1 MKISFDWLN
10 QMLPVQ
16 SSIEDASAVLTATGL
31 EVEGV
36 ESVESI
42 PGGLT
47 GLVAGKILSAKP
59 HPNADRLQIC
69 EVHVGEAEP
78 LQIVCGASNAR
89 ADLSVI
95 VATVGTT
102 LFPIDGEPFKI
113 KKGKIRGEVSMG
125 MICAEDEIG
134 IGKSHAGI
142 IELDSKWAPGTPAA
156 EVFDLQSDWVLE
168 IGLTPNRTDGMSHWG
183 VARDLRAG
191 LLHETVEGKSE
202 QVGSLQR
209 PTTSPWP
216 VALENELAIDVE
228 DAEGCAVY
236 CGMLLENIAIAPS
249 PEWAQRRLR
258 AIGVQPQNN
267 VVDATNFVLH
277 ELGQPLHAF
286 DADAIQGNRITVRRA
301 RTNEKLTTLDGI
313 ERTLHSDDQVIAD
326 TQGPMCLAGVY
337 GGEKSGVSD
346 ATQRV
351 VLESAYFDPVVTR
364 KMAKRHGLST
374 DASFRFE
381 RGVDPDLIQI
391 ALQRAAHLLQ
401 EWTGCKI
408 VGVKQVNAGELPT
421 GATIDLEWDQLD
433 RLIGVS
439 LDRSAVR
446 EICGNLDVLIQEET
460 ATSLTLQ
467 IPAYRKDVT
476 RPADVIEEVL
486 RIYGFD
492 KIPLPSRM
500 NSTAQHQAGVPE
512 QPIRLQMANVL
523 VSRGF
528 QEIMS
533 NSMTRASFTED
544 FGENADGW
552 NPSKRIA
559 LLNPLSSDLGV
570 MRQSLLF
577 QGLEAIAHNRNHQ
590 RPDLRF
596 FEIGRVYQHRET
608 ENAASTNAFER
619 YAEDERIGI
628 WMTGKTN
635 PENWT
640 NAGNAST
647 PYSIKS
653 EAYAMLDGLG
663 IASGSL
669 KESTFQSP
677 LFAEGIEL
685 SYQNQSIGRL
695 GLIRKEVGKKCGVNQ
710 SVFWADFS
718 VSVLTKLS
726 SRKRVKAQG
735 IAKFPAVR
743 RDLSLIL
750 QKGTSFGQL
759 RDCAAK
765 AEKKLLKRVGLFDV
779 YEGDKLAE
787 GEVSYA
793 ISLTLQDPE
802 RTLNEKQ
809 IEQSVQRILNKIA
822 EETGA
827 RLRD

>member
-36 ESVESI
+36 ESVESV
-42 PGGLT
+42 PGGLA
-47 GLVAGKILSAKP
+47 GLIAGKILSAEQ

-69 EVHVGEAEP
+69 QVHVGEAEP

-89 ADLSVI
+89 KDLTVI
-95 VATVGTT
+95 VATVGAT
-102 LFPIDGEPFKI
+102 LHPIDGEPFKI
-113 KKGKIRGEVSMG
+113 KKGKIRGEISMG

-134 IGKSHAGI
+134 IGESHAGI
-142 IELDSKWAPGTPAA
+142 IELDAKWEPGTAA
-156 EVFDLQSDWVLE
+156 AKVFDLQSDWVLE

-191 LLHETVEGKSE
+191 FLHETVEGKSE
-202 QVGSLQR
+202 QVGVLQI
-209 PTTSPWP
+209 PATAPWP
-216 VALENELAIDVE
+216 VALKNELVIDVE
-228 DAEGCAVY
+228 DATACRVY
-236 CGMLLENIAIAPS
+236 CGMVLENIAVAPS

-286 DADAIQGNRITVRRA
+286 DANAIQDNHITVRRA
-301 RTNEKLTTLDGI
+301 NKGEKLTTLDGV
-313 ERTLHSDDQVIAD
+313 ERELHSEDQIIAD
-326 TQGPMCLAGVY
+326 KNGPMCLAGVY
-337 GGEKSGVSD
+337 GGDQSGVNEN
-346 ATQRV
+346 TECV

-381 RGVDPDLIQI
+381 RGVDPNLIQI

-401 EWTGCKI
+401 DWAGCSI
-408 VGVKQVNAGELPT
+408 AGVKQINAAELPQ
-421 GATIDLEWDQLD
+421 GATIKLQWEELD
-433 RLIGVS
+433 RLIGVH
-439 LDRSAVR
+439 LDRSTVR
-446 EICGNLDVLIQEET
+446 EICGNLDITIIEET
-460 ATSLTLQ
+460 DFFMSLQ
-467 IPAYRKDVT
+467 VPAYRRDVN
-476 RPADVIEEVL
+476 RSADIIEEVL

-500 NSTAQHQAGVPE
+500 TSTAQHQSGVAE
-512 QPIRLQMANVL
+512 EPIRLQMANVL

-533 NSMTRASFTED
+533 NSMTRASHTQD
-544 FGENADGW
+544 FAENSDGW
-552 NPSKRIA
+552 DHKRQIA

-596 FEIGRVYQHRET
+596 FEIGRIYQHRKTADSEG
-608 ENAASTNAFER
+608 TNASNR
-619 YAEDERIGI
+619 YEEDERIGV

-640 NAGNAST
+640 NAGEAST
-647 PYSIKS
+647 PYSLKA
-653 EAYAMLDGLG
+653 EAYALLDGLG
-663 IASGSL
+663 IASGAV
-669 KESTFQSP
+669 KESAFQST

-685 SYQNQSIGRL
+685 TYQNQSLGRL
-695 GLIRKEVGKKCGVNQ
+695 GLISKGVAKKHGVNQ
-710 SVFWADFS
+710 PVFWADFS
-718 VSVLTKLS
+718 VAALTKIS
-726 SRKRVKAQG
+726 RRKRVKAQET
-735 IAKFPAVR
+735 AKFPAVR

-750 QKGTSFGQL
+750 KKGTTFGQL

-779 YEGDKLAE
+779 YEGDKLAD

-793 ISLTLQDPE
+793 ISLTLQDPD

-809 IEQSVQRILNKIA
+809 IEQSVQRILSKIT

>member
-36 ESVESI
+36 ESVESV
-42 PGGLT
+42 PGGLA
-47 GLVAGKILSAKP
+47 GLIAGKILSAEQ

-69 EVHVGEAEP
+69 QVHVGEAEP

-89 ADLSVI
+89 KDLNVI
-95 VATVGTT
+95 VATVGAT
-102 LFPIDGEPFKI
+102 LHPIDREPFKI
-113 KKGKIRGEVSMG
+113 KKGKIRGEISMG

-134 IGKSHAGI
+134 IGESHAGI
-142 IELDSKWAPGTPAA
+142 IELDAKWEPGTTAA
-156 EVFDLQSDWVLE
+156 KVFDLQSDWVLE

-202 QVGSLQR
+202 QVGVLQI
-209 PTTSPWP
+209 PATAAWP
-216 VALENELAIDVE
+216 VTLKNELVIDVE
-228 DAEGCAVY
+228 DATACPVY
-236 CGMLLENIAIAPS
+236 CGMVLENIAIAPS

-286 DADAIQGNRITVRRA
+286 DANAIQDNHITVRRA
-301 RTNEKLTTLDGI
+301 NKGEKLTTLDGV
-313 ERTLHSDDQVIAD
+313 ERELHSEDQIIAD
-326 TQGPMCLAGVY
+326 KNGPMCLAGVY
-337 GGEKSGVSD
+337 GGDQSGVNEN
-346 ATQRV
+346 TECV

-381 RGVDPDLIQI
+381 RGVDPNLIQI
-391 ALQRAAHLLQ
+391 ALQRAAYLLQ
-401 EWTGCKI
+401 DWAGCSI
-408 VGVKQVNAGELPT
+408 AGVKQINAAELPQ
-421 GATIDLEWDQLD
+421 GATIKLQWEELD
-433 RLIGVS
+433 RLIGVH
-439 LDRSAVR
+439 LNRSTVR
-446 EICGNLDVLIQEET
+446 EICGNLDITIIEET
-460 ATSLTLQ
+460 EFSMNLQ
-467 IPAYRKDVT
+467 VPAYRRDVT
-476 RPADVIEEVL
+476 RPADIIEEVL

-500 NSTAQHQAGVPE
+500 TSTAQHQSGVAE
-512 QPIRLQMANVL
+512 ESIRLQMANVL

-533 NSMTRASFTED
+533 NSMTRASHTED
-544 FGENADGW
+544 FAENSDGW
-552 NPSKRIA
+552 DHKRQIA

-596 FEIGRVYQHRET
+596 FEIGRIYQHRET
-608 ENAASTNAFER
+608 ADSEGTNASSR
-619 YAEDERIGI
+619 YEEDERIGV

-640 NAGNAST
+640 NAGEAST
-647 PYSIKS
+647 PYSLKS
-653 EAYAMLDGLG
+653 EAYALLDGLG
-663 IASGSL
+663 ITSGAV
-669 KESTFQSP
+669 KESAFQST

-685 SYQNQSIGRL
+685 TYQDQSLGRL
-695 GLIRKEVGKKCGVNQ
+695 GLIGKGVAKKHGVSQ
-710 SVFWADFS
+710 PVFWADFS
-718 VSVLTKLS
+718 VTALTKIS
-726 SRKRVKAQG
+726 RRKRVKAQET
-735 IAKFPAVR
+735 AKFPAVR

-750 QKGTSFGQL
+750 KKGTTFGQL

-779 YEGDKLAE
+779 YEGDKLAD

-793 ISLTLQDPE
+793 ISLTLQDPD

-809 IEQSVQRILNKIA
+809 IEQSVQRILSKIT

>member
-16 SSIEDASAVLTATGL
+16 SSIEDVSAVLTATGL

-36 ESVESI
+36 ESVESV
-42 PGGLT
+42 PGGLA
-47 GLVAGKILSAKP
+47 GLIAGKILSAEQ
-59 HPNADRLQIC
+59 HSNADRLQIC
-69 EVHVGEAEP
+69 QVHVGQAEP

-89 ADLSVI
+89 KGLSVI

-102 LFPIDGEPFKI
+102 LYPIDGEPFKI

-134 IGKSHAGI
+134 IGRSHSGI
-142 IELDSKWAPGTPAA
+142 IELEEKWEPGTAA
-156 EVFDLQSDWVLE
+156 SKVFDLQSDWVLE

-191 LLHETVEGKSE
+191 FLHETVEGKSE
-202 QVGSLQR
+202 QVGALQI
-209 PTTSPWP
+209 PVTAPWP
-216 VALENELAIDVE
+216 IALEKELLIDVQ
-228 DAEGCAVY
+228 DATACPVY
-236 CGMLLENIAIAPS
+236 CGMVLENIAIGPS

-267 VVDATNFVLH
+267 VIDATNFVLH

-286 DADAIQGNRITVRRA
+286 DSDAIEDNHITVRRA
-301 RTNEKLTTLDGI
+301 HEGEKLTTLDGV
-313 ERTLHSDDQVIAD
+313 ERELHSEDQIIAD
-326 TQGPMCLAGVY
+326 KNGPMCLAGVY
-337 GGEKSGVSD
+337 GGDQSGVNEN
-346 ATQRV
+346 TKRV

-381 RGVDPDLIQI
+381 RGVDPNLIQT

-401 EWTGCKI
+401 EWAGGSV
-408 VGVKQVNAGELPT
+408 VGVKQINAAKLPQ
-421 GATIDLEWDQLD
+421 GATIKLEWEDLD
-433 RLIGVS
+433 RLIGVF
-439 LDRSAVR
+439 LDRPTVR
-446 EICGNLDVLIQEET
+446 EICGNLDITIIEEN
-460 ATSLTLQ
+460 ASSMTLQ
-467 IPAYRKDVT
+467 VPAYRRDVT
-476 RPADVIEEVL
+476 RPADIIEEVL
-486 RIYGFD
+486 RIFGFD

-500 NSTAQHQAGVPE
+500 TSTAQHQAGVAE
-512 QPIRLQMANVL
+512 EAIRLQMANVL

-533 NSMTRASFTED
+533 NSMTRASHIKD
-544 FGENADGW
+544 FAENSDGW
-552 NPSKRIA
+552 DQNRQIA

-577 QGLEAIAHNRNHQ
+577 QGLEAIAHNRNNQ

-596 FEIGRVYQHRET
+596 FEIGRIYQHRET
-608 ENAASTNAFER
+608 ADSGATNASDR
-619 YAEDERIGI
+619 YAEDERIGV
-628 WMTGKTN
+628 WMTGKAN

-640 NAGNAST
+640 NAGEAST
-647 PYSIKS
+647 PYSLKA
-653 EAYAMLDGLG
+653 EAYALLDGLG
-663 IASGSL
+663 IASNAV
-669 KESTFQSP
+669 KESDFQSP

-685 SYQNQSIGRL
+685 TYQNQLLGRL
-695 GLIRKEVGKKCGVNQ
+695 GLIRKGVAKKCGVSQ

-718 VSVLTKLS
+718 VATLTKI
-726 SRKRVKAQG
+726 SRRRRVKAQE

-750 QKGTSFGQL
+750 KKGTTFGQL

-779 YEGDKLAE
+779 YEGEKLAD

-793 ISLTLQDPE
+793 ISLTLQDPNQ
-802 RTLNEKQ
+802 TLNEKQ
-809 IEQSVQRILNKIA
+809 IEQSVQRILNKIT